1 MLQTNI
7 EAFSFNQ
14 KLRNNIS
21 MPKINIVMFN
31 VTSDSRILR
40 LLNSI

>member
-21 MPKINIVMFN
+21 MLKINIVLFN
-31 VTSDSRILR
+31 VTPDSRILR